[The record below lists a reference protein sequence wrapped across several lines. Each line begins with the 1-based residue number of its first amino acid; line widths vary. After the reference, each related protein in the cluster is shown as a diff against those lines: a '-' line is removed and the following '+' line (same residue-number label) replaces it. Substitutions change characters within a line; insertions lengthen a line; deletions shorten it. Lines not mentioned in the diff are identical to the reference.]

1 MYSQALLL
9 LAAGT
14 AAAYRPHQLNGVR
27 NLQQPGVQARQ
38 TGSIADCTSSAFAII
53 SSVPTPNSD
62 LANYFETFVV
72 TADLANPTVFCE
84 ITSALPTS
92 LSSAYFS
99 YDEAASSW
107 YSEQSSN
114 IVELASNCAGEAVA
128 TSVTEIV
135 SILESYTAGD
145 CTGSLPPEA
154 SDLSTMIEGG
164 ALSSLVFPTA
174 DATVTDAP
182 ASPTNTE
189 DEAGSEQTT
198 SIEQGAAAR
207 PTGVVA
213 GAIAAAGFIGA
224 VAMM

>member
-1 MYSQALLL
+1 MYSRALLL

-14 AAAYRPHQLNGVR
+14 AAAYRPHQLNAVR

-38 TGSIADCTSSAFAII
+38 NGSIAECTSSAFAII
-53 SSVPTPNSD
+53 SSAPTPNSD
-62 LANYFETFVV
+62 LINYFETFAV

-128 TSVTEIV
+128 TTVTEIV
-135 SILESYTAGD
+135 SILASYTAGD
-145 CTGSLPPEA
+145 CTGTLPPEA
-154 SDLSTMIEGG
+154 STMIEGG
-164 ALSSLVFPTA
+164 ALSSLIFPTA
-174 DATVTDAP
+174 GATVTDGP
-182 ASPTNTE
+182 ASPTDTPNET
-189 DEAGSEQTT
+189 GSVETT
-198 SIEQGAAAR
+198 SIEQAAAAR